1 MMILR
6 DIKSKMILTMLLIV
20 LSAQGVWAEKVT
32 PTMEI
37 SPLDASGYLNNSYK
51 NVYPKWGSFDEP
63 TISLYTGPSDNR
75 TSVLPKYQI
84 TYYIDGQ
91 ENKATFSSDEKG
103 RQITTDDKTGTT
115 ITRFYGDVQVG
126 ANAGTVTIR
135 VVAKVKEAYAN
146 DYAETVS
153 ATYKFNINKVTPSAY
168 SVSPDNLTVGVWHTE
183 NQITETGAHNY
194 GKWFFTNT
202 SAMIPV
208 PNTAISITHN
218 EYTQD
223 LSKVYDVSFAPKAGS
238 EGLLEVKTD
247 GASQYIVAKLTEEQ
261 KHQTDANGDAVVQDP
276 YKTKKSA
283 TLVATFTPKE
293 AYKNSYTKVTSE
305 IPVTIQDF
313 DKTSKM
319 TVSLTLDGVTATENK
334 ADKQSETNTLNWSRW
349 NDRTSVNEG
358 TASHHLPKPIVV
370 GSNGAILS
378 KNNQLSVCYFAVED
392 NTVLDDC
399 QKTDLNPGG
408 DVWNAGESTS
418 GNLSRTKNI
427 EYRLNGAETLYTAY
441 KPGLIKVGAFV
452 YLHDDGGAPAATNEG
467 ALDNWYQYWDEQT
480 VLVNASATGNTSDT
494 KTYRRVT
501 PVKYFYIK
509 VLKRVP
515 ELVFNPDPTD
525 VHYSTADQ
533 INMNNRFELTGKI
546 GDENDGTAGTLTYD
560 VKSETNPDTFWYT
573 FEFPTNSGI
582 VVNNWPHNDRMKA
595 LTADGKIIPPIEYDW
610 DNYGAPVYTK
620 YKTVI
625 EKYYPA
631 GKDVNP
637 WWYEERKVKTNEIET
652 FSADEATAYN
662 AKLTEAGITG
672 VTVSAGQDKNIM
684 TLFPNSIYRYWSVK
698 GFGTDDLWSIQF
710 TTPSTPD
717 EKKEITYTIHPFNHA
732 RWDKGIT
739 KVQTYIVD
747 AAKQTTLHIDPKELV
762 ASISQVGFVEPEV
775 WVTDAFG
782 EEVSDDYSFQFEI
795 LSDESNT
802 GTTVTDDGGDVTGP
816 KHEVT
821 IGNKVGD
828 VVVKVTAST
837 TNAKYPLGNDGR
849 HTLTGTYTIHI
860 LNTNEDTDPLYEI
873 ISSMDGGA
881 VRNKNNTGTTDEDYA
896 KDKVMGKM
904 HFIKTGKFYSGYTIS
919 GVPGIDI
926 RFGVFDGSTWNVKE
940 DTSGDVGSHD
950 NNNDVVSGYT
960 PGQRNKF
967 IGDDTP
973 VVLNKDGIATGGHF
987 YEFYAHTNGFLTVDA
1002 RWEAN
1007 HTYVLI
1013 DYDHPEMK
1021 YVYTPTSETKGD
1033 YTFPMAMLEDH
1044 SYHLYCTTGGQ
1055 INMHGL
1061 SFEPAFINNSSDTAP
1076 VTSGTAFLNG
1086 FPAVP
1091 VLAEASMP
1099 IVTYS
1104 SANEAK
1110 ATVVSTTGAVTPKA
1124 LTFADDPN
1132 YVRISGKVVSQVS
1145 TLAGKVFK
1153 MPYYNLVIAD
1163 IPTYRLGD
1171 DLDPDHKDGYNG
1183 DDKTASHMPAAG
1195 EQVTTYNM
1203 ATPIIM
1209 TYGGWSNTYKQITP
1223 TETKENVSDGFK
1235 TKGNAEIAGYTST
1248 DTQFNKYIDGFSWSN
1263 VATQNP
1269 SDERGF
1275 TDYKNYITDID
1286 QMTSVK
1292 DAPKDR
1298 SWYMNTFTLP
1308 AHGAYW
1314 RFEPQT
1320 SGYLFVYL
1328 VQNGICSYT
1337 GDPHSLKN
1345 TDKRYYGLDW
1355 KPLYIVDETGS
1366 PVSTA
1371 SDLSGMNTNVKNFLG
1386 NNGSFTRGLIR
1397 CDKNDSNV
1405 KAAAE
1410 AASGETMTND
1420 FSFLWDFK
1428 KDNVD
1433 AGFDIDY
1440 KGSKENLKTLH
1451 SNILKDWKGKGDTQK
1466 IFQDPESKGYSMI
1479 SKAYVRY
1486 AIRVRAGKSY
1496 WVFQNASKPNLCGF
1510 GFVPDGFP
1518 KTLTG
1523 QTPQIVKI
1531 NDNTPYET
1539 SISGVDMS
1547 KDCNVTYEGRTWKNR
1562 QWTSLCLPFAVSEH
1576 NFHEVFGENAKIVTF
1591 DNLNDAK
1598 TNIHFVQHNYRM
1610 LEAGR
1615 PYFVYP
1621 DWGNEVTTKES
1632 LTFYGVTLEGK
1643 APANNYD
1650 DKEKKVRIIEDN
1662 GLQFVGTYDGET
1674 MPMYSYFVSAADG
1687 KLKRVGADRPEG
1699 MACKRYR
1706 AYLKNPGSNSSLAK
1720 IGSTLYEEP
1729 FEDVPAEEQGQTT
1742 RIVGV
1747 SDGNVYD
1754 AVDHSA
1760 LKNGIY
1766 TLNGQMI
1773 STDGK
1778 NVDNLPAGIYIIK
1791 GKKKIVK

>member
-1 MMILR
+1 MILR
-6 DIKSKMILTMLLIV
+6 DIKSKMIMTMLLIV
-20 LSAQGVWAEKVT
+20 LSAQGVWAQKVT

-37 SPLDASGYLNNSYK
+37 SPLDASGYLDNSYK
-51 NVYPKWGSFDEP
+51 NVYPNWGSFTTP
-63 TISLYTGPSDNR
+63 TVSLYTGPSDNR
-75 TSVLPKYQI
+75 TSVLSKYQI
-84 TYYIDGQ
+84 TYYIDGH
-91 ENKATFSSDEKG
+91 ENDATFSSDEKG
-103 RQITTDDKTGTT
+103 RQITTDAKTGTT

-126 ANAGTVTIR
+126 ANAGTAVTIR

-168 SVSPDNLTVGVWHTE
+168 SVSPDRLTVGVWHTE
-183 NQITETGAHNY
+183 KYYSGYEEGNDWYYRNNTWDY
-194 GKWFFTNT
+194 SNT

-208 PNTAISITHN
+208 PTPSVSITHN
-218 EYTQD
+218 EYVQD
-223 LSKVYDVSFAPKAGS
+223 LSRVYDVTFAPKAGS
-238 EGLLEVKTD
+238 EDYLEVKTD
-247 GASQYIVAKLTEEQ
+247 GASQGIGADTYIIAKLTDEQ
-261 KHQTDANGDAVVQDP
+261 KLSPANGSADNVDP
-276 YKTKKSA
+276 YKSAVNA
-283 TLVATFTPKE
+283 TLVATFTPKD
-293 AYKNSYTKVTSE
+293 AYKGSYNEVTVE

-334 ADKQSETNTLNWSRW
+334 NDEQSETNTLNWSRW

-358 TASHHLPKPIVV
+358 IASHHLPKPIVV

-399 QKTDLNPGG
+399 QKTELNPWGE
-408 DVWNAGESTS
+408 VWNAGESTS
-418 GNLSRTKNI
+418 GNLSRTANL
-427 EYRLNGAETLYTAY
+427 EYSLNGAETLYNAY

-452 YLHDDGGAPAATNEG
+452 YLHDEGTPEATDAS
-467 ALDNWYQYWDEQT
+467 ALANWYQYWDEQT
-480 VLVNASATGNTSDT
+480 VNLNANETGNTSDT

-501 PVKYFYIK
+501 PVKYFYIN
-509 VLKRVP
+509 VLKRAP
-515 ELVFNPDPTD
+515 ELVFNPDPTG

-533 INMNNRFELTGKI
+533 INMNNRFELSGKI
-546 GDENDGTAGTLTYD
+546 GDENDGTAGTLTYGPQWGAGD
-560 VKSETNPDTFWYT
+560 DTFWYT
-573 FEFPTNSGI
+573 FEFAADAGI
-582 VVNNWPHNDRMKA
+582 VVNNWPHYDRMEA
-595 LTADGKIIPPIEYDW
+595 LDADGNAVVATDW
-610 DNYGAPVYTK
+610 DWENGGKPK
-620 YKTVI
+620 Y
-625 EKYYPA
+625 
-631 GKDVNP
+631 
-637 WWYEERKVKTNEIET
+637 TNEQLAAIKT
-652 FSADEATAYN
+652 
-662 AKLTEAGITG
+662 
-672 VTVSAGQDKNIM
+672 
-684 TLFPNSIYRYWSVK
+684 YRYWSVK

-710 TTPSTPD
+710 TTDGT
-717 EKKEITYTIHPFNHA
+717 KEITYTIYPFNHG
-732 RWDKGIT
+732 RWDKGTT

-747 AAKQTTLHIDPKELV
+747 AAKQTTLHIDPTELV
-762 ASISQVGFVEPEV
+762 ASISQTGFVEPEV

-873 ISSMDGGA
+873 ISSMDDGA

-904 HFIKTGKFYSGYTIS
+904 HFIKTGQFYAGYTIS

-926 RFGVFDGSTWNVKE
+926 RFGKFDGSVWNVKE
-940 DTSGDVGSHD
+940 DSSDDIGSYD

-960 PGQRNKF
+960 PGKRNKF

-1013 DYDHPEMK
+1013 DFDNPEMK
-1021 YVYTPTSETKGD
+1021 YEYTPTALSKGD
-1033 YTFPMAMLEDH
+1033 YTFPMALLEDH

-1086 FPAVP
+1086 FPEVP

-1104 SANEAK
+1104 SADEAK

-1124 LTFADDPN
+1124 LTFADNPN

-1145 TLAGKVFK
+1145 SLAGKVFK

-1183 DDKTASHMPAAG
+1183 DDKTASHMPSPG

-1223 TETKENVSDGFK
+1223 TETKENVLDGFK

-1286 QMTSVK
+1286 QMKSVK

-1355 KPLYIVDETGS
+1355 KPLYIVDETGL
-1366 PVSTA
+1366 PVSTVTNF
-1371 SDLSGMNTNVKNFLG
+1371 GTMNESVKNFLG

-1410 AASGETMTND
+1410 AASGKTLTSD

-1440 KGSKENLKTLH
+1440 KGSTANRNTLH
-1451 SNILKDWKGKGDTQK
+1451 SKILDDWNGKGDTQK

-1518 KTLTG
+1518 TTLTG
-1523 QTPQIVKI
+1523 QTPQKVTIS
-1531 NDNTPYET
+1531 DNISYET

-1547 KDCNVTYEGRTWKNR
+1547 KDCNVTYEGRTWRNR

-1576 NFHEVFGENAKIVTF
+1576 NFHAVFGENAKIVTF

-1621 DWGNEVTTKES
+1621 DWGNEVTTKVS
-1632 LTFYGVTLEGK
+1632 LTFNGVTLEGK
-1643 APANNYD
+1643 APANNYKD
-1650 DKEKKVRIIEDN
+1650 EEKKVRIIEDK

-1687 KLKRVGADRPEG
+1687 KLKRVGADRPDG

-1706 AYLKNPGSNSSLAK
+1706 AYLKNPGSDSSLAK

-1778 NVDNLPAGIYIIK
+1778 NVDSLPAGIYIIK

>member
-1 MMILR
+1 MILR

-20 LSAQGVWAEKVT
+20 LSAQGVWAQKAT

-37 SPLDASGYLNNSYK
+37 SPLDASYK
-51 NVYPKWGSFDEP
+51 NVYPNWGSFDEP
-63 TISLYTGPSDNR
+63 TISLYTTGPSDNR
-75 TSVLPKYQI
+75 TSVLSKYQI
-84 TYYIDGQ
+84 TYYIDGHQ
-91 ENKATFSSDEKG
+91 NDATFSSDEKG
-103 RQITTDDKTGTT
+103 RQITTDATTGTT

-126 ANAGTVTIR
+126 AKNAGTVTIR
-135 VVAKVKEAYAN
+135 VVAKVKEAYSN
-146 DYAETVS
+146 DYEETVS
-153 ATYKFNINKVTPSAY
+153 ATYTFNIKMVEPTAN
-168 SVSPDNLTVGVWHTE
+168 VSPDNLTVGVWHTE

-218 EYTQD
+218 KYTQD
-223 LSKVYDVSFAPKAGS
+223 LSKVYDVTFAPKDDGS
-238 EGLLEVKTD
+238 ENYLEVKTD
-247 GASQYIVAKLTEEQ
+247 GADTYIIAKLTEEQ

-276 YKTKKSA
+276 YKTQKSA
-283 TLVATFTPKE
+283 TLVATFTPKD
-293 AYKNSYTKVTSE
+293 AYKGSYDEKTVD

-418 GNLSRTKNI
+418 GNLSRTANI
-427 EYRLNGAETLYTAY
+427 EYRLNGAEALYNAN

-467 ALDNWYQYWDEQT
+467 ALDNWYQYTDEQT
-480 VLVNASATGNTSDT
+480 VLVNASETGNTSDK

-501 PVKYFYIK
+501 PVKYFYIN

-515 ELVFNPDPTD
+515 ELVFNPDPTG

-631 GKDVNP
+631 GEDVNP
-637 WWYEERKVKTNEIET
+637 WWYEERKVKTNEIEK

-662 AKLTEAGITG
+662 AKLTEAGIE
-672 VTVSAGQDKNIM
+672 VTVSEGQNKNIM

-710 TTPSTPD
+710 TTPTTPD

-732 RWDKGIT
+732 RWDKGTT

-762 ASISQVGFVEPEV
+762 ASISQTGFVEPEV

-828 VVVKVTAST
+828 VVVKVTAT
-837 TNAKYPLGNDGR
+837 TDNAKYDTGC
-849 HTLTGTYTIHI
+849 HTLTDTYTIHI

-873 ISSMDGGA
+873 ISSKDDGA

-950 NNNDVVSGYT
+950 NNKDVVSGYT
-960 PGQRNKF
+960 AGQRNKF

-1061 SFEPAFINNSSDTAP
+1061 SFEPAFINSSSDTAP
-1076 VTSGTAFLNG
+1076 VTTGSVFLNG
-1086 FPAVP
+1086 FPNVPTLAV
-1091 VLAEASMP
+1091 AEMP
-1099 IVTYS
+1099 TVTYTS
-1104 SANEAK
+1104 DNNAK
-1110 ATVVSTTGAVTPKA
+1110 ATVNSSTGAVTPIA

-1132 YVRISGKVVSQVS
+1132 YVTIRGKVKSQVS
-1145 TLAGKVFK
+1145 DKVFK
-1153 MPYYNLVIAD
+1153 IPYYNLVIAD

-1171 DLDPDHKDGYNG
+1171 QKDSSGEGKDGF
-1183 DDKTASHMPAAG
+1183 ASEGVIFVPQPG
-1195 EQVTTYNM
+1195 TQVTTYNIP
-1203 ATPIIM
+1203 TPIIM
-1209 TYGGWSNTYKQITP
+1209 TYGGWQNKYDQIVPSGEGEEKTNT
-1223 TETKENVSDGFK
+1223 NVSDGFK
-1235 TKGNAEIAGYTST
+1235 AKTNAEIAGFTST
-1248 DTQFNKYIDGFSWSN
+1248 DMQFNKYLDGFTWSN

-1269 SDERGF
+1269 SDERGR
-1275 TDYKNYITDID
+1275 TNYKNYLTDASKMAD
-1286 QMTSVK
+1286 VDGNPDK
-1292 DAPKDR
+1292 RDY
-1298 SWYMNTFTLP
+1298 YMNTFTLP

-1314 RFEPQT
+1314 RFEPRT

-1337 GDPHSLKN
+1337 GDPHSLQN
-1345 TDKRYYGLDW
+1345 TSKRYYGLDW
-1355 KPLYIVDETGS
+1355 KPLYIVDEAGL
-1366 PVSTA
+1366 PVSTVT
-1371 SDLSGMNTNVKNFLG
+1371 DLGTMNESVKNFLG
-1386 NNGSFTRGLIR
+1386 NEGSYTKGLIR
-1397 CDKNDSNV
+1397 CDKNDADV
-1405 KAAAE
+1405 KKVAE
-1410 AASGETMTND
+1410 AVGDPAED
-1420 FSFLWDFK
+1420 FSFLWEFQ
-1428 KDNVD
+1428 KDNGP
-1433 AGFDIDY
+1433 AGFDKDY
-1440 KGSKENLKTLH
+1440 KGSTPNKEKLHNLII
-1451 SNILKDWKGKGDTQK
+1451 NDWKGKGDTQT

-1486 AIRVRAGKSY
+1486 AIRVKAGKSY

-1510 GFVPDGFP
+1510 GFVPDGFNGAP
-1518 KTLTG
+1518 ANNNGPAPVPVTIQDSETLVQSLTNAG
-1523 QTPQIVKI
+1523 GAANIYDKPA
-1531 NDNTPYET
+1531 
-1539 SISGVDMS
+1539 
-1547 KDCNVTYEGRTWKNR
+1547 NVTYAGREFKNKH
-1562 QWTSLCLPFAVSEH
+1562 WTSLCLPFAVSEY
-1576 NFHEVFGENAKIVTF
+1576 NFKKIFGKNAKIFTYEKLSN
-1591 DNLNDAK
+1591 DNK
-1598 TNIHFVQHNYRM
+1598 TVHFVQHNYRM

-1615 PYFVYP
+1615 PYFIYP
-1621 DWGNEVTTKES
+1621 DYDEATAIEAGSKTGIVFE
-1632 LTFYGVTLEGK
+1632 GVTFEEDK
-1643 APANNYD
+1643 PAGS
-1650 DKEKKVRIIEDN
+1650 DKKDNAQKPLIISQD
-1662 GLQFVGTYDGET
+1662 GFDFVGTYDGEK
-1674 MPMYSYFVSAADG
+1674 MPRYSYYING
-1687 KLKRVGADRPEG
+1687 KLWRVNNEG
-1699 MACKRYR
+1699 GLPCGHYR
-1706 AYLKNPGSNSSLAK
+1706 AYMKNPEKNENLARL
-1720 IGSTLYEEP
+1720 GASTFDEPYEDTDTP
-1729 FEDVPAEEQGQTT
+1729 VTPTT
-1742 RIVGV
+1742 IKGITDGTIVETESMAG
-1747 SDGNVYD
+1747 
-1754 AVDHSA
+1754 
-1760 LKNGIY
+1760 LKGIY
-1766 TLNGQMI
+1766 TIEGRQI
-1773 STDGK
+1773 STDT
-1778 NVDNLPAGIYIIK
+1778 NAINNLPAGVYIINGQK
-1791 GKKKIVK
+1791 QIIK

>member
-1 MMILR
+1 MILR
-6 DIKSKMILTMLLIV
+6 DIKSKVMLLM
-20 LSAQGVWAEKVT
+20 LLMAFSAQGVWAQKAK

-51 NVYPKWGSFDEP
+51 NVYPNWGSFTTP
-63 TISLYTGPSDNR
+63 TVSLYTGTSNNR
-75 TSVLPKYQI
+75 TSVLSKYQI
-84 TYYIDGQ
+84 TYYIDGH
-91 ENKATFSSDEKG
+91 EGDTSFETDDKG
-103 RQITTDDKTGTT
+103 RQITTDDADDKTGTT

-126 ANAGTVTIR
+126 KNAGTVTIL

-146 DYAETVS
+146 DYEETVS

-168 SVSPDNLTVGVWHTE
+168 SVSPDNLTVGVWHTDYHYE
-183 NQITETGAHNY
+183 GLKDGDPNY
-194 GKWFFTNT
+194 YKNNKWDYSNT

-208 PNTAISITHN
+208 PTPSVSITHN
-218 EYTQD
+218 EYVQD
-223 LSKVYDVSFAPKAGS
+223 LSRVYDVTFAPKAGS
-238 EGLLEVKTD
+238 ENYLEVKTD
-247 GASQYIVAKLTEEQ
+247 GASKGIGADTYIIAKLTDEQ
-261 KHQTDANGDAVVQDP
+261 KLSPAKGSADNVDP
-276 YKTKKSA
+276 YKDAVNA
-283 TLVATFTPKE
+283 TLVATFTPKD
-293 AYKNSYTKVTSE
+293 AYKNSYKEVTRE

-334 ADKQSETNTLNWSRW
+334 GDAQSETNTLNWSRW
-349 NDRTSVNEG
+349 NDRTSVNEDK
-358 TASHHLPKPIVV
+358 ASHHLPKPIVV

-399 QKTDLNPGG
+399 QKTDLNPWG

-418 GNLSRTKNI
+418 GNLSRTENI
-427 EYRLNGAETLYTAY
+427 EYSLNGSETLYNAY

-452 YLHDDGGAPAATNEG
+452 YLHDEGTPEATDAS
-467 ALDNWYQYWDEQT
+467 ALANWYQYWDEQT
-480 VLVNASATGNTSDT
+480 VHVYASGTGNTSDT

-509 VLKRVP
+509 VLKRAP
-515 ELVFNPDPTD
+515 ELVFNPDPTG

-533 INMNNRFELTGKI
+533 INMNNRFELTGRV
-546 GDENDGTAGTLTYD
+546 GDEYDGTAGTLTYGPQWGAGD
-560 VKSETNPDTFWYT
+560 DTFWYT
-573 FEFPTNSGI
+573 FEFDKDAGI
-582 VVNNWPHNDRMKA
+582 VVNNWPHYDRMVA
-595 LTADGKIIPPIEYDW
+595 LDADGKKVEPTGYDW
-610 DNYGAPVYTK
+610 NNNGAPKYDDETK
-620 YKTVI
+620 I
-625 EKYYPA
+625 
-631 GKDVNP
+631 
-637 WWYEERKVKTNEIET
+637 
-652 FSADEATAYN
+652 
-662 AKLTEAGITG
+662 AK
-672 VTVSAGQDKNIM
+672 
-684 TLFPNSIYRYWSVK
+684 YRYWSVK

-710 TTPSTPD
+710 TTPGT
-717 EKKEITYTIHPFNHA
+717 KEITYTIHPFNHA
-732 RWDKGIT
+732 RWDKGTT

-881 VRNKNNTGTTDEDYA
+881 VRNKNNTGTSYEDYA

-960 PGQRNKF
+960 AGQRNKF

-1021 YVYTPTSETKGD
+1021 YVYTPTALSKGD

-1171 DLDPDHKDGYNG
+1171 DLDPDHKDGYN
-1183 DDKTASHMPAAG
+1183 DKDKTASHMPAPG

-1223 TETKENVSDGFK
+1223 TETKEKVSDSFK

-1275 TDYKNYITDID
+1275 TDYKSYITDID

-1371 SDLSGMNTNVKNFLG
+1371 SDLSGMNSNVQNFLG

-1397 CDKNDSNV
+1397 CDKNDRNV

-1410 AASGETMTND
+1410 AASGKTMTNE

-1428 KDNVD
+1428 KDKVD

-1440 KGSKENLKTLH
+1440 KGSKENLNTLH
-1451 SNILKDWKGKGDTQK
+1451 SNILKDWNGKGDTQK

-1518 KTLTG
+1518 TTLTG
-1523 QTPQIVKI
+1523 QTPQKVTIS
-1531 NDNTPYET
+1531 DDTPYET

-1621 DWGNEVTTKES
+1621 DWGDEVTTKVS
-1632 LTFYGVTLEGK
+1632 LEFKGVTLEGK

-1650 DKEKKVRIIEDN
+1650 DEEKKVRIIEDK
-1662 GLQFVGTYDGET
+1662 GLQFVGTYNGET

-1706 AYLKNPGSNSSLAK
+1706 AYLKNPTSNSSLAK

>member
-20 LSAQGVWAEKVT
+20 LSAQGVWAQKVK

-37 SPLDASGYLNNSYK
+37 SPLDASYK
-51 NVYPKWGSFDEP
+51 NVYPNWGSFDEP

-75 TSVLPKYQI
+75 TSVLSKYQI
-84 TYYIDGQ
+84 TYYIDGHQ
-91 ENKATFSSDEKG
+91 NDATFSSDEKG
-103 RQITTDDKTGTT
+103 RQITTDATTGTT

-126 ANAGTVTIR
+126 AKAGTVTIR

-146 DYAETVS
+146 DYEETVS
-153 ATYKFNINKVTPSAY
+153 ATYTFNINKVTPSAY
-168 SVSPDNLTVGVWHTE
+168 SVSPDNLTVGVWHTDYHYE
-183 NQITETGAHNY
+183 GLKDGDPNY
-194 GKWFFTNT
+194 YKNNKWDYSNT

-208 PNTAISITHN
+208 PTPSVSITHN
-218 EYTQD
+218 EYVQD
-223 LSKVYDVSFAPKAGS
+223 LSRVYDVTFAPKAGS
-238 EGLLEVKTD
+238 EDYLEVKTD
-247 GASQYIVAKLTEEQ
+247 GASKGIGADTYIIAKLTDEQ
-261 KHQTDANGDAVVQDP
+261 KSSPANGFADNVDP
-276 YKTKKSA
+276 YKDAVNA
-283 TLVATFTPKE
+283 TLLATFTPKD
-293 AYKNSYTKVTSE
+293 AYKNSYIEVTRE

-334 ADKQSETNTLNWSRW
+334 DDAQSETNTLNWSRW

-399 QKTDLNPGG
+399 QKTDLNPWG

-427 EYRLNGAETLYTAY
+427 EYSLNDSETLYTAY

-452 YLHDDGGAPAATNEG
+452 YLHDEGTPDPTNAS
-467 ALDNWYQYWDEQT
+467 ALANWYQYWEEQT
-480 VLVNASATGNTSDT
+480 VIANANATGNTSDT

-509 VLKRVP
+509 VLKRAP
-515 ELVFNPDPTD
+515 ELVFNPDPTG
-525 VHYSTADQ
+525 VTYSTADQ

-546 GDENDGTAGTLTYD
+546 GDENDGTAGTLTYGPQWGAGD
-560 VKSETNPDTFWYT
+560 DTFWYT
-573 FEFPTNSGI
+573 FEFDKGAGI
-582 VVNNWPHNDRMKA
+582 VVNNWPHYDRMVA
-595 LTADGKIIPPIEYDW
+595 LDAEGKKVEPTGYDW
-610 DNYGAPVYTK
+610 NNNGAPKYDDETK
-620 YKTVI
+620 I
-625 EKYYPA
+625 
-631 GKDVNP
+631 
-637 WWYEERKVKTNEIET
+637 
-652 FSADEATAYN
+652 
-662 AKLTEAGITG
+662 AK
-672 VTVSAGQDKNIM
+672 
-684 TLFPNSIYRYWSVK
+684 YRYWSVK

-710 TTPSTPD
+710 TTPG
-717 EKKEITYTIHPFNHA
+717 EKEITYTIHPFNHA

-739 KVQTYIVD
+739 KVQTYIID
-747 AAKQTTLHIDPKELV
+747 AAKQTHLHIDPKELV
-762 ASISQVGFVEPEV
+762 ASISQTGFVEPEV

-782 EEVSDDYSFQFEI
+782 EEVSKDYSFQFEI

-802 GTTVTDDGGDVTGP
+802 GTTVTDDGGDGTGP

-873 ISSMDGGA
+873 ISSKDDGA
-881 VRNKNNTGTTDEDYA
+881 VRNEGNTGKSEEDYA

-926 RFGVFDGSTWNVKE
+926 RFGVFDGSTWDVKE
-940 DTSGDVGSHD
+940 DTSGDVGSYD

-1021 YVYTPTSETKGD
+1021 YVYTPTALSKGD

-1223 TETKENVSDGFK
+1223 TETKDNVSDGFK

-1275 TDYKNYITDID
+1275 TDYKNYITDIN

-1440 KGSKENLKTLH
+1440 KGSKENLNTLH
-1451 SNILKDWKGKGDTQK
+1451 SNILNDWKGKGDTQK

-1518 KTLTG
+1518 TTLTG
-1523 QTPQIVKI
+1523 QTPQKVTIS
-1531 NDNTPYET
+1531 DNIPYET

-1632 LTFYGVTLEGK
+1632 LTFNGVTLEGK

-1650 DKEKKVRIIEDN
+1650 DKEKKVRIIEDK
-1662 GLQFVGTYDGET
+1662 GLQFVGTYDGEN

-1706 AYLKNPGSNSSLAK
+1706 AYLKNPGSDSSLAK

-1778 NVDNLPAGIYIIK
+1778 NVDSLPAGIYIIK